1 MGIIWY
7 QIYGSPAGELVI
19 GEYDNHICMCDWLLR
34 KNRETVIMR
43 VSRYLDATFR
53 ECQTPLIE
61 TAIYRLNEYFAGQRK
76 EFDLPVILCGTEFQQ
91 KVWKSLLSIP
101 YGQTISYAQQAALAG
116 APKAIR
122 AVAAANAANAVSII
136 VPCHRVVGSNNT
148 LTGYAGGLH
157 AKQFLLQLEARQIDK
172 LSDKEIMEQAL
183 TQE

>member
-1 MGIIWY
+1 MGTIWY

-19 GEYDNHICMCDWLLR
+19 GEYDSRICMCDWLLR
-34 KNRETVIMR
+34 KNRETVIKR

-53 ECQTPLIE
+53 ECQTSLIE
-61 TAIYRLNEYFAGQRK
+61 TAISRLNEYFAGTRK

-91 KVWKSLLSIP
+91 SIWKSLITIP
-101 YGQTISYAQQAALAG
+101 YGQTISYAQQAALAD

-122 AVAAANAANAVSII
+122 AVAAVNAANAVSII

-157 AKQFLLQLEARQIDK
+157 AKQLLLQLEARQIDK